1 MFREKILTLIVGRI
15 VQLDAEVRI
24 EDMSPDEEEVFTF
37 EVELD
42 EKSRAQAQN
51 RAQQREMEDKLDS
64 IMDMVFAHINQRFQV
79 QQQHRRLLEAGYALA
94 YFCACVL
101 CRLGMG

>member
-1 MFREKILTLIVGRI
+1 MFREKVLTLIVSRI

-24 EDMSPDEEEVFTF
+24 EDMCPDEEDVFTF
-37 EVELD
+37 DVELD
-42 EKSRAQAQN
+42 ERSRTQAKD

-79 QQQHRRLLEAGYALA
+79 
-94 YFCACVL
+94 
-101 CRLGMG
+101 